1 MKLHISDE
9 ICEVCMFVFYCCI
22 LFSNYKNLFV
32 AGLGARSHVFQLSHG
47 YYQLGKLD
55 LTRWEPAQY
64 TQHYTPSPW
73 VQLINQKRSCL
84 WCFVCCNYCRKS
96 MFYIPIPMTECLLE
110 QKDVCRVNR
119 MTSRE
124 LEKKRQTFLEFSI
137 NDHSLHIY
145 KNLKF
150 S

>member
-1 MKLHISDE
+1 
-9 ICEVCMFVFYCCI
+9 
-22 LFSNYKNLFV
+22 
-32 AGLGARSHVFQLSHG
+32 
-47 YYQLGKLD
+47 
-55 LTRWEPAQY
+55 
-64 TQHYTPSPW
+64 
-73 VQLINQKRSCL
+73 
-84 WCFVCCNYCRKS
+84 
-96 MFYIPIPMTECLLE
+96 MTECLLE

-124 LEKKRQTFLEFSI
+124 LEKKRQKFLEFSI